1 MVTNEVKS
9 DPSDEEKLGEE
20 KETSSLLDLPLFK
33 EFRTKAPGTHKHTQ
47 SLESMIENVCAA
59 IDKDPTTL
67 KLAARSHDLGK
78 MWAAHLY
85 SENQGKDNPHDGL
98 PAWVSYQLLTRHVSD
113 SIAIMSTNDFPKD
126 VIRIVSQHHGNTVLQ
141 SIFEKAKA
149 EDEGVSESM
158 FRYKT
163 NSPDSLE
170 SLILMLCDQ
179 VEATSRSIYVEQKI
193 DVGPDV
199 FVLNIYNKLHADGQF
214 DNVELML
221 GKLKKVQEALI
232 SDVASNFQKRIAHEE
247 DKDLVKEKAAE

>member
-1 MVTNEVKS
+1 MKTIDPKS
-9 DPSDEEKLGEE
+9 DLPDEEDLAEE
-20 KETSSLLDLPLFK
+20 EEASIRLLDLPLFK

-47 SLESMIENVCAA
+47 SLEGMIENVCAA
-59 IDKDPTTL
+59 IDKDPIPL

-98 PAWVSYQLLTRHVSD
+98 PAWVSYQLITRHVSD
-113 SIAIMSTNDFPKD
+113 SVAILFANNFPKD
-126 VIRIVSQHHGNTVLQ
+126 VIKIVSQHHGNTILQ

-149 EDEGVSESM
+149 ENDSVTPKM

-163 NSPDSLE
+163 DRPDSME

-179 VEATSRSIYVEQKI
+179 IEATSRSIYIDQKM

-199 FVLNIYNKLHADGQF
+199 FVLNIYNKLMADGQF
-214 DNVELML
+214 DSVVVEL
-221 GKLKKVQEALI
+221 GNLKKVQEALI
-232 SDVASNFQKRIAHEE
+232 SDVASNFQKRIAYGEDEE
-247 DKDLVKEKAAE
+247 LVKEQE